1 MGKKKSSAE
10 AQKTKHH
17 AAGGER
23 TGPEPSRKS
32 RTDQAQQPKQQ
43 MPLDA
48 ESKIK
53 TMIEKGKKKGYLTYE
68 EMNAD
73 LPEELVSPAR
83 LDTLLVLLDEMGIS
97 LIDEADVD
105 KHGAPAEIVEE
116 DFEPVEAGIPVE
128 PVAEE
133 ETVIEE
139 DKIIEKELVTAEQ
152 NRRIDDPVR
161 TYLTQMGEIP
171 LLNRENEIS
180 LARKIEVSRMAF
192 RRKMLENDYCAKN
205 SVEILQQV
213 QQGGLSFDRTMKI
226 STAEN
231 LIRSVIKKRLPQNLN
246 TINAL
251 LAMNQTLL
259 KEFLQAG
266 DSPKAAPILR
276 RLTRNRRRIATLLEE
291 LSLRTSRIA
300 PMKDKLH
307 GMAVKMRQLQD
318 IIAAGPTKDYV
329 VEDLDAMKQEL
340 TGLQD
345 LICETP
351 AQLDRRLYVIECIFS
366 QYEKTKRM
374 LSSANLRL
382 VVSIAK
388 KYRNRGLSFLDLI
401 QEGNTGLMRAVDKY
415 EYKRGYKFST
425 YATWWIRQAITRAI
439 ADHARTIRIPV
450 HMIETMSRLRTA
462 GKVLTQRLGREPTIE
477 EIAKEAVMSID
488 EARRVLKISRHP
500 ISLDRPIGDSE
511 DSNFGD
517 FIEDHAVDSPVSTA
531 TQSMLKERIEL
542 VLKTLSYREREII
555 KLRYG
560 IGDGYTYTL
569 EEVGRIFKVTRER
582 VRQVE
587 AKAIRK
593 LQHPVRAR
601 KLEGFLDHKQ
611 PAPIWPSSKELP
623 PLIIE

>member
-1 MGKKKSSAE
+1 VAKKKDTHKSKHQAAADKIRADGVSQTKPQTPGDAE
-10 AQKTKHH
+10 A
-17 AAGGER
+17 
-23 TGPEPSRKS
+23 
-32 RTDQAQQPKQQ
+32 
-43 MPLDA
+43 
-48 ESKIK
+48 KIK
-53 TMIEKGKKKGYLTYE
+53 AMIEKGKKKGYLTYE

-73 LPEELVSPAR
+73 LPEDLVSPAR
-83 LDTLLVLLDEMGIS
+83 LDTLLTALDEMGIS

-105 KHGAPAEIVEE
+105 KHGAPAEIAEE
-116 DFEPVEAGIPVE
+116 DFEPVEADIPIE

-133 ETVIEE
+133 EPVVIEE
-139 DKIIEKELVTAEQ
+139 DKIIEKEIVESEPG
-152 NRRIDDPVR
+152 RRIDDPVR

-180 LARKIEVSRMAF
+180 LARKIEVSRMTF

-231 LIRSVIKKRLPQNLN
+231 LIRSVIKKRLPQNLK

-251 LAMNQTLL
+251 LAMNQALF
-259 KEFLQAG
+259 KEFLQLG
-266 DSPKAAPILR
+266 SDSPKAVPVLR
-276 RLTRNRRRIATLLEE
+276 RLTRNRKRIATLLEE

-300 PMKDKLH
+300 PVKEKLH
-307 GMAVKMRQLQD
+307 GMAAKMHQLQT
-318 IIAAGPTKDYV
+318 IIAIGPTQDYV
-329 VEDLDAMKQEL
+329 REDIDAMKLEL
-340 TGLQD
+340 AGIQD
-345 LICETP
+345 LTCETP
-351 AQLDRRLYVIECIFS
+351 AQLDKRLYVIERIFV
-366 QYEKTKRM
+366 QYEKTKRI

-415 EYKRGYKFST
+415 EYRRGYKFST

-517 FIEDHAVDSPVSTA
+517 FIEDDAVDSPVSTA
-531 TQSMLKERIEL
+531 TQAMLKERIES

-601 KLEGFLDHKQ
+601 KLEGFLDHKNNQ
-611 PAPIWPSSKELP
+611 VPIRPLSKDLVTQ
-623 PLIIE
+623 

>member
-1 MGKKKSSAE
+1 MIVAKKKDTRKSKNQASADKIRADGASHAKPQTPGDAE
-10 AQKTKHH
+10 A
-17 AAGGER
+17 
-23 TGPEPSRKS
+23 
-32 RTDQAQQPKQQ
+32 
-43 MPLDA
+43 
-48 ESKIK
+48 KIK
-53 TMIEKGKKKGYLTYE
+53 AMIEKGKKKGYLTYE

-73 LPEELVSPAR
+73 LPEDLVSPAR
-83 LDTLLVLLDEMGIS
+83 LDTLLTALDEMGIS

-105 KHGAPAEIVEE
+105 KHGAPAEIAEE
-116 DFEPVEAGIPVE
+116 DFEPVEAELPIE

-133 ETVIEE
+133 EPVVIEE
-139 DKIIEKELVTAEQ
+139 DKLIEKEIVESEQ
-152 NRRIDDPVR
+152 GRRIDDPVR
-161 TYLTQMGEIP
+161 TYLTQMGDIP

-180 LARKIEVSRMAF
+180 LARKIEVSRMTF

-231 LIRSVIKKRLPQNLN
+231 LIRSVIKKRLPQNLK

-251 LAMNQTLL
+251 LAMNQTLF
-259 KEFLQAG
+259 KEFLQLG
-266 DSPKAAPILR
+266 DDSPKAVPVLR
-276 RLTRNRRRIATLLEE
+276 RLTRNRKRIATLLEE

-300 PMKDKLH
+300 PVKEKLH
-307 GMAVKMRQLQD
+307 GMATKMHQLQTN
-318 IIAAGPTKDYV
+318 IAIGPTQDYV
-329 VEDLDAMKQEL
+329 KEDIDAMKLEIA
-340 TGLQD
+340 GIQD
-345 LICETP
+345 LVCETP
-351 AQLDRRLYVIECIFS
+351 AQLDKRLYVIERIFV
-366 QYEKTKRM
+366 QYEKTKRI

-415 EYKRGYKFST
+415 EYRRGYKFST

-517 FIEDHAVDSPVSTA
+517 FIEDDAVDSPVSTA
-531 TQSMLKERIEL
+531 TQAMLKERIES

-601 KLEGFLDHKQ
+601 KLEGFLDHKNQ
-611 PAPIWPSSKELP
+611 MPIRPLSKDLVTQ
-623 PLIIE
+623 

>member
-1 MGKKKSSAE
+1 MGKKKTTSE
-10 AQKTKHH
+10 PKRTEQK
-17 AAGGER
+17 AD
-23 TGPEPSRKS
+23 P
-32 RTDQAQQPKQQ
+32 AQQQKQQ
-43 MPLDA
+43 SPVDA

-53 TMIEKGKKKGYLTYE
+53 VLIEKGKKKGYLTYE

-73 LPEELVSPAR
+73 LPEELISPVR
-83 LDTLLVLLDEMGIS
+83 LDTLLASLDEMGVS
-97 LIDEADVD
+97 VIDEADVD
-105 KHGAPAEIVEE
+105 KHALPEAIVED
-116 DFEPVEAGIPVE
+116 DFELVEIEAPVEPVEAPVE
-128 PVAEE
+128 PVEE
-133 ETVIEE
+133 EPIEE
-139 DKIIEKELVTAEQ
+139 DKIIEKELVEIEPS
-152 NRRIDDPVR
+152 RRIDDPIR

-171 LLNRENEIS
+171 LLNREDEIS
-180 LARKIEVSRMAF
+180 LARKIEVSRTAF
-192 RRKMLENDYCAKN
+192 RRKLLENDYCAKN

-213 QQGGLSFDRTMKI
+213 HDGGLSFDRTMKI

-231 LIRSVIKKRLPQNLN
+231 LVRSVIKKRLPQNLH
-246 TINAL
+246 TIKAL
-251 LAMNQTLL
+251 LAMNQNLF
-259 KEFLQAG
+259 KEYLRHDGSA
-266 DSPKAAPILR
+266 DSQPILR
-276 RLTRNRRRIATLLEE
+276 RLSRNRRRMAVLLEE

-300 PMKDKLH
+300 PMRDKLH
-307 GMAVKMRQLQD
+307 GVAAKMRQLQAV
-318 IIAAGPTKDYV
+318 ISAGPNQDYV
-329 VEDLDAMKQEL
+329 PEDIDTMKQEL
-340 TGLQD
+340 AGLRD
-345 LICETP
+345 LVTETP
-351 AQLDRRLYVIECIFS
+351 AQLEKRLMVIDCIFS
-366 QYEKTKRM
+366 QYEKTKRI

-462 GKVLTQRLGREPTIE
+462 SKVLTQRLGREPTVE
-477 EIAKEAVMSID
+477 EVAKEAQMTID
-488 EARRVLKISRHP
+488 ETRRVMKMSRHP

-517 FIEDHAVDSPVSTA
+517 FIEDDQVDSPVSTA
-531 TQSMLKERIEL
+531 TQSMLKERIDH

-601 KLEGFLDHKQ
+601 KLEGFLDHNKHYVPV
-611 PAPIWPSSKELP
+611 PAPQDAIR
-623 PLIIE
+623 

>member
-1 MGKKKSSAE
+1 VAKKKDARKSKNQASADKIRADGASQAKPQTPGDAE
-10 AQKTKHH
+10 A
-17 AAGGER
+17 
-23 TGPEPSRKS
+23 
-32 RTDQAQQPKQQ
+32 
-43 MPLDA
+43 
-48 ESKIK
+48 KIK
-53 TMIEKGKKKGYLTYE
+53 AMIEKGKKKGYLTYE

-73 LPEELVSPAR
+73 LPEDLVSPAR
-83 LDTLLVLLDEMGIS
+83 LDTLLTALDEMGIS

-105 KHGAPAEIVEE
+105 KHGTPAEIAEE
-116 DFEPVEAGIPVE
+116 DFEPVEAELPIE

-133 ETVIEE
+133 EPVIIEE
-139 DKIIEKELVTAEQ
+139 DKLIEKEIVESEP

-180 LARKIEVSRMAF
+180 LARKIEVSRMTF

-231 LIRSVIKKRLPQNLN
+231 LIRSVIKKRLPQNLK

-251 LAMNQTLL
+251 LAMNQGLF
-259 KEFLQAG
+259 KEFLQLG
-266 DSPKAAPILR
+266 DSPKNVPVLR

-300 PMKDKLH
+300 PVKEKLH
-307 GMAVKMRQLQD
+307 GMAAKMHQLQTN
-318 IIAAGPTKDYV
+318 IAIGPTQDYV
-329 VEDLDAMKQEL
+329 REDIDAMKLEIA
-340 TGLQD
+340 GIQD
-345 LICETP
+345 LLCETP
-351 AQLDRRLYVIECIFS
+351 AQLDKRLYVIECIFV
-366 QYEKTKRM
+366 QYEKTKRI

-415 EYKRGYKFST
+415 EYRRGYKFST

-517 FIEDHAVDSPVSTA
+517 FIEDDAVDSPVSTA
-531 TQSMLKERIEL
+531 TQAMLKERIES

-601 KLEGFLDHKQ
+601 KLEGFLDHKNQ
-611 PAPIWPSSKELP
+611 PPIRPSPKELA
-623 PLIIE
+623 EQQ